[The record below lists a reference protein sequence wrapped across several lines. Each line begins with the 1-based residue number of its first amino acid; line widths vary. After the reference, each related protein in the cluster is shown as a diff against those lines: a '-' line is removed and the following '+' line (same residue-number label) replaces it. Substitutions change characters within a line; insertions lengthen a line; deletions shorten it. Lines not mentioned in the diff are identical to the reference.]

1 MIRNMEKFSLLT
13 LLFMFCLFL
22 SGCQEQQEVV
32 PSANRNLSEM
42 ALLAISAADDTQQDK
57 PACGNPGSVKPINTV
72 DLPSMAVEF
81 IRTRFEGSS
90 IVRAGQTD
98 NRSYLVQV
106 KKPDGSLVV
115 LMFDPE
121 GRFVPRMES
130 QNLQWKFVTADQI
143 PDAVKTFV
151 RTAFPGASVIS
162 LAKDQERRIKVEL
175 KGENGTVVILLF
187 DPAGTFIARR
197 IIEIPTWKP
206 VTANEVNERIRYFIN
221 TRFPQATIEKAMQ
234 SEGGHF
240 RLVIKTTEGYFVGL
254 AFDSKGV
261 LTAMVRMKE

>member
-1 MIRNMEKFSLLT
+1 MKKLNLLSVFFVCC
-13 LLFMFCLFL
+13 LLL
-22 SGCQEQQEVV
+22 SSCQEQEEVV
-32 PSANRNLSEM
+32 PAANRNLSEM

-57 PACGNPGSVKPINTV
+57 PACGNPGSVKPINTT
-72 DLPSMAVEF
+72 DLPTMAVEF
-81 IRTRFEGSS
+81 IATRFEGAS

-98 NRSYLVQV
+98 NRSYLVQI

-151 RTAFPGASVIS
+151 RTAFPGVSLIS
-162 LAKDQERRIKVEL
+162 LAKDQEGRIKIEL

-187 DPAGTFIARR
+187 DSAGTFLARR
-197 IIEIPTWKP
+197 IVEIPTWKP
-206 VTANEVNERIRYFIN
+206 VTANQVNERIRYFIT

-234 SEGGHF
+234 SEEGHF
-240 RLVIKTTEGYFVGL
+240 RIVIKTSEGYFVGL
-254 AFDSKGV
+254 AFDPKGV